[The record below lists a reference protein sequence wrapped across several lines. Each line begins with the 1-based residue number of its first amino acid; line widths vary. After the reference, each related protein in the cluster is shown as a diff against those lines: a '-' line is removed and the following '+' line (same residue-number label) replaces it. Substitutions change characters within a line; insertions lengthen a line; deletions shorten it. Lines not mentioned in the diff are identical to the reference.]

1 MAITIKPRTVN
12 LAHYYPNTVYP
23 SKEFQTLADIGESE
37 LNKLWSA
44 SWQLMLNTF
53 VYNLNEEGATRWEN
67 MLKIYPADG
76 ANLYSRRRAILAKI
90 NSSNPYTERSFQ
102 NILDGIYGKGNVKL
116 ILDID
121 KFELW
126 LEVTPALSLKESELR
141 KLTRVTVPANLGIFV
156 QNTKN
161 VTLNAYWGGRC
172 SLVTKTVIEPS
183 ITCAET
189 KVGEVGEAHAGIIRW
204 IKKYKV

>member
-23 SKEFQTLADIGESE
+23 SKEFQMLADIGDTE
-37 LNKLWSA
+37 LNKIWSGA
-44 SWQLMLNTF
+44 WQLMLNTF
-53 VYNLNEEGATRWEN
+53 VYNLNEEGAERWED

-102 NILDGIYGKGNVKL
+102 NILDGIYGEGNVKV
-116 ILDID
+116 ILDVN
-121 KFELW
+121 KYEVW
-126 LEVTPALSLKESELR
+126 LDVTPALALKESELR
-141 KLTRVTVPANLGIFV
+141 KLTRITIPANLGISV
-156 QNTKN
+156 QNTKE
-161 VTLNAYWGGRC
+161 VTLNAYFGGRC

-183 ITCAET
+183 VTFDGVET
-189 KVGEVGEAHAGIIRW
+189 KAGEAHAGIIRW
-204 IKKYKV
+204 RKRYKV

>member
-90 NSSNPYTERSFQ
+90 NSSSPYTERSFQ

-121 KFELW
+121 KYELW

-189 KVGEVGEAHAGIIRW
+189 KVGEVGEAHAGVIRW

>member
-121 KFELW
+121 KYELW

-141 KLTRVTVPANLGIFV
+141 KRTRVTVPANLGIFV

>member
-102 NILDGIYGKGNVKL
+102 NILEGIYGKGNVKL

-121 KFELW
+121 KYELW

-141 KLTRVTVPANLGIFV
+141 KLTRATVPANLGIFV

-183 ITCAET
+183 IICAET
-189 KVGEVGEAHAGIIRW
+189 KVGEVGEAHAGVIRW

>member
-90 NSSNPYTERSFQ
+90 NSSSPYTERSFQ
-102 NILDGIYGKGNVKL
+102 NILDGIYGKGNVKV
-116 ILDID
+116 ILDVN
-121 KFELW
+121 KYELW
-126 LEVTPALSLKESELR
+126 LDVTPALSLKESELR

-189 KVGEVGEAHAGIIRW
+189 KVGEVGEAHAGVIRW